1 TPSALHDAMMWND
14 FFILLSQEK
23 ISCELTDLKKNLSV
37 YCCKAYGDEEVE
49 KIHEFASRGDVLQVL
64 LVQISEPWLGK
75 QRWIELS

>member
-1 TPSALHDAMMWND
+1 MTLVQD

-49 KIHEFASRGDVLQVL
+49 KIHEFASRGDGLQVRG
-64 LVQISEPWLGK
+64 QAWSRAAGDD
-75 QRWIELS
+75 